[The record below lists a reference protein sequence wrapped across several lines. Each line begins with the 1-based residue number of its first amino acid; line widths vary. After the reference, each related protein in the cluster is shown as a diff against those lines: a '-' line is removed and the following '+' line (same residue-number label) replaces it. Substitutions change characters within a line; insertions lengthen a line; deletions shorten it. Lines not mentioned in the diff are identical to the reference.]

1 MFCYYLNR
9 AELKQESN
17 IISRVS
23 DKQYLVFFHQHPA
36 NETASCFSIV
46 ADQTQ
51 ASQL

>member
-17 IISRVS
+17 MISRLS
-23 DKQYLVFFHQHPA
+23 DKQHLVFFHQHPA
-36 NETASCFSIV
+36 NETASYLSIV

-51 ASQL
+51 VSQL